1 MKLVDVRG
9 EVQENNMLDFR
20 TFITEETEG
29 KKLKHLTH
37 VEDHIFDGHE
47 GVGRADEHL
56 RGLHDILMGKKNNTF
71 HVSDKYDGA
80 PSIIFGQHPENGQFF
95 VSTKSAHNKNPK
107 INYTEEDID
116 RNHGHAPGL
125 AEKLKAALRHLP
137 KIMPRNGGVY
147 QGDLMHTEGDA
158 KTKDGMTSVTPN
170 TITYGAPSDSEEGR
184 AMLRK
189 LGVVVHTENA
199 LKDARPL
206 SDKNRAAFRQSS
218 DVNNID
224 PTMQINPEN
233 YTEDERKQFLA
244 HMHAARKTYASMKPE
259 AMDALDG
266 HSVHLQ
272 GHINNMIRTDGTP
285 SVDGYIQHLT
295 DRHNK
300 DLEKTKTSATRE
312 RKAAAHAAVLDH
324 IMQNREHFDKALQ
337 LHNHLTNAKNVLVNV
352 MEKNSPYA
360 HSIGDEPTGKEGTV
374 IVNKKTGD
382 ASKANNRAV
391 FNRLNALKGAFSAKK
406 QPEAFDEE

>member
-1 MKLVDVRG
+1 MKLVGVRG

-37 VEDHIFDGHE
+37 VEDNIFDGHE
-47 GVGRADEHL
+47 GVGRADAHL
-56 RGLHDILMGKKNNTF
+56 RGMHDMLMGKNAPL
-71 HVSDKYDGA
+71 HASDKYDGA

-125 AEKLKAALRHLP
+125 AEKLKVALAHLP
-137 KIMPRNGGVY
+137 KIMPRHGGVY

-170 TITYGAPSDSEEGR
+170 TITYGAPANSEEGK
-184 AMLRK
+184 ALNKK
-189 LGVVVHTENA
+189 LGIVVHTQNA
-199 LKDARPL
+199 LKDARPV
-206 SDKNRAAFRQSS
+206 DPKTRAAFKGSS

-224 PTMQINPEN
+224 PTMQINPDN
-233 YTEDERKQFLA
+233 YTEEERKQFLA
-244 HMHAARKTYASMKPE
+244 HMHAAKKTYASMKPE
-259 AMDALDG
+259 AMEALDG
-266 HSVHLQ
+266 HSIPLQ
-272 GHINNMIRTDGTP
+272 AHINHMVRTEGTP
-285 SVDGYIQHLT
+285 STEGYIQHLS
-295 DRHNK
+295 DKHNK
-300 DLEKTKTSATRE
+300 EAEKLKTPAARD

-324 IMQNREHFDKALQ
+324 IMQNKEHFDKALQ
-337 LHNHLTNAKNVLVNV
+337 LHNHLTNAKNVLVNA

-360 HSIGDEPTGKEGTV
+360 HSIGDVPTGKEGTV
-374 IVNKKTGD
+374 VVDKEGN
-382 ASKANNRAV
+382 ASKLNNRAV